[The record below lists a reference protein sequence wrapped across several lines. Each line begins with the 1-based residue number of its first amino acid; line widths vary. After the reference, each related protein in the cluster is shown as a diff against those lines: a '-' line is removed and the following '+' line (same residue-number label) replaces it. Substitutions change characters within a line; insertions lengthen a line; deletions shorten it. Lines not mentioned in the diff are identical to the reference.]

1 VLSDLLFLLL
11 FYVAAFLVQRVT
23 RREGN
28 QWRWAVLIGFALYLA
43 IGTRTAG
50 VALIAGLL
58 LHDLVK
64 YRTVTRITVIALS
77 TCAGLIFL
85 QSSFLS
91 SGFSGYTGQ
100 AHPTLRRVAAHLI
113 SYPRTLAGFWVAST
127 QTPFSF
133 LVLGIVSLFAL
144 VGLWNHR
151 RQEIT
156 AVEAFLVPYAAM
168 VLLWPFSP
176 GIRLVFPF
184 IPWMVFLA
192 LSGLRTLTAQ
202 LAPRSLA
209 TAVCAFLLLIA
220 VPYTNSYRH
229 ADFGPIRQS
238 EGLPEFNEL
247 CRTVREQT
255 TPNDVVIYFR
265 ARALALYTDR
275 TASAY
280 NLQGTDQDFWD
291 YAHTIHATY
300 LVTTTAF
307 DEDHGF
313 LAQSVARHSSSLE
326 LRYENANFKLYRI
339 LADTASQTAANYR

>member
-1 VLSDLLFLLL
+1 
-11 FYVAAFLVQRVT
+11 
-23 RREGN
+23 
-28 QWRWAVLIGFALYLA
+28 
-43 IGTRTAG
+43 
-50 VALIAGLL
+50 
-58 LHDLVK
+58 
-64 YRTVTRITVIALS
+64 
-77 TCAGLIFL
+77 
-85 QSSFLS
+85 
-91 SGFSGYTGQ
+91 
-100 AHPTLRRVAAHLI
+100 
-113 SYPRTLAGFWVAST
+113 
-127 QTPFSF
+127 
-133 LVLGIVSLFAL
+133 
-144 VGLWNHR
+144 
-151 RQEIT
+151 
-156 AVEAFLVPYAAM
+156 M

-291 YAHTIHATY
+291 YARTINATY
-300 LVTTTAF
+300 LITTTAF

-313 LAQSVARHSSSLE
+313 LARSAAKHSSSLE